1 MDGNLLRTSDLL
13 LIDAVSRRT
22 KRYFDVLDIVLN
34 RHGNVCGIIVCGK
47 GIMSLKKYVSAKNID
62 KISRKQILIKDTE
75 KFIPK
80 KIKEIDYC
88 TEKLLGKPILSQ
100 DGAYLGTLSD
110 IYVNTEKMRVMAV
123 ELGRSF
129 FEDLFTGRVL
139 IPGNIIDCTKA
150 GIIISELQ
158 IENSLHNTKGIIN
171 AIDEGLKN
179 EKS

>member
-13 LIDAVSRRT
+13 LIDAVLRRT
-22 KRYFDVLDIVLN
+22 KKCFDILDIVLSK
-34 RHGNVCGIIVCGK
+34 HGNISGMIVCGK

-62 KISRKQILIKDTE
+62 KISKKQIVIKDTE

-80 KIKEIDYC
+80 KIKEIDYR

-100 DGAYLGTLSD
+100 DGVYMGVLSD

-139 IPGNIIDCTKA
+139 IPGNIIDCTQK

-171 AIDEGLKN
+171 AINEGLNN